1 MNKSVSTKIES
12 FLSRAKQQVSTHKA
26 MLEKAEIQGERQD
39 FKNALSNRLE
49 MYKIGQ
55 DLAEILIEVIE
66 DIESDKRKSI
76 YEATSDGGFTV
87 VNIDR
92 EDPDEMDEEAIFNRF
107 RSR

>member
-1 MNKSVSTKIES
+1 MNSDIKAKINSFRNKAKDQISVHQSS
-12 FLSRAKQQVSTHKA
+12 LDKA
-26 MLEKAEIQGERQD
+26 PMGNQTYR
-39 FKNALSNRLE
+39 NALSNRIE

-55 DLAEILIEVIE
+55 DLVEILLEVIE
-66 DIESDKRKSI
+66 EIESDKRKSI
-76 YEATSDGGFTV
+76 YEATSDGGFKV